1 MTGLPEPQDVQLTLL
16 GRRVLLGI
24 TGSIAAYKSAFL
36 ARELVKKGAEVRI
49 VMTPS
54 ATEFIT
60 PLTLATLVGNPVHSD
75 FTENIE
81 SGEWTNHVELGLWGD
96 LFLVAPCT
104 AQTMSFFA
112 KGACTNL
119 LQAVFLSS
127 RCPVV
132 VAPAMDL
139 DMFTNAA
146 TQENL
151 KILSDRGVIIIE
163 PTSGAL
169 ASGLDGKGRME
180 EPEVIAEFVEKFFLT
195 NMPLSGQRVV
205 VTAGPTEEPIDSVRY
220 LGNRSSGKM
229 GFALASRLAD
239 LGARVTLI
247 SGPVNIST
255 PQRVAERI
263 DVCTAQEMYDATIS
277 VWPTMDAGIACAAV
291 ADMRPMNPANKKL
304 HRGDL
309 PDSIS
314 LENTPDILLEMGLT
328 KSSNQVLMGFALETD
343 SVEESLKSAESKL
356 KRKNLDFVVMNTLAD
371 KGAGFNHETNK
382 VTVIQSVGEHT
393 EKRIF
398 ELKTKREVAHDLIEV
413 LSQILITKK

>member
-1 MTGLPEPQDVQLTLL
+1 
-16 GRRVLLGI
+16 
-24 TGSIAAYKSAFL
+24 
-36 ARELVKKGAEVRI
+36 
-49 VMTPS
+49 MTPS
-54 ATEFIT
+54 ATGFIT

-75 FTENIE
+75 FTESLE
-81 SGEWTNHVELGLWGD
+81 SGAWTNHVELGLWGD

-104 AQTMSFFA
+104 AQTLSFFA
-112 KGACTNL
+112 QGACTNL

-127 RCPVV
+127 RCPVA

-139 DMFTNAA
+139 DMFTNAS

-151 KILSDRGVIIIE
+151 KTLSERGIKIIE

-180 EPEVIAEFVEKFFLT
+180 EPDVIADFVEAFFLS
-195 NMPLSGQRVV
+195 NMPLSGKKVV

-220 LGNRSSGKM
+220 LGNRSTGKM

-239 LGARVTLI
+239 LGASVTLI
-247 SGPVNIST
+247 SGPVNIKT

-263 DVCTAQEMYDATIS
+263 DVSTAQEMYDATTRI
-277 VWPTMDAGIACAAV
+277 WPSMDAGIACAAV
-291 ADMRPMNPANKKL
+291 ADMRPVNPANKKL

-309 PDSIS
+309 PDSIL
-314 LENTPDILLEMGLT
+314 LENTPDTLLEMGRT
-328 KSSNQVLMGFALETD
+328 KSSHQVLMGFALETD

-356 KRKNLDFVVMNTLAD
+356 TRKNLDFVVMNTLAD
-371 KGAGFNHETNK
+371 KGAGFNHDTNK
-382 VTVIQSVGEHT
+382 VTVLQSVGPHT

-398 ELKTKREVAHDLIEV
+398 ELKTKREVAYDLIEL
-413 LSQILITKK
+413 LSTLLI

>member
-1 MTGLPEPQDVQLTLL
+1 MTGLPEPHDVHLTLM

-36 ARELVKKGAEVRI
+36 ARELVKRGAEVRV

-54 ATEFIT
+54 ATGFIT

-75 FTENIE
+75 FTESIE
-81 SGEWTNHVELGLWGD
+81 SGAWTNHVELGLWGD

-104 AQTMSFFA
+104 AQTLSFFA
-112 KGACTNL
+112 QGACTNL
-119 LQAVFLSS
+119 LHAVFLSS
-127 RCPVV
+127 RCPVA

-139 DMFTNAA
+139 DMFTNTA

-151 KILSDRGVIIIE
+151 KTLSERGIKIIE

-180 EPEVIAEFVEKFFLT
+180 EPEVIADFVERFFLS
-195 NMPLSGQRVV
+195 NMPLSGKKVV

-220 LGNRSSGKM
+220 LGNRSTGKM

-239 LGARVTLI
+239 LGAKVTLI
-247 SGPVNIST
+247 SGPVNLET

-263 DVCTAQEMYDATIS
+263 NVSTAQEMYDATTRI
-277 VWPTMDAGIACAAV
+277 WPSMDVGIACAAV
-291 ADMRPMNPANKKL
+291 ADMRPVNPANKKL

-309 PDSIS
+309 PDSIL
-314 LENTPDILLEMGLT
+314 LENTPDTLLEMGRT
-328 KSSNQVLMGFALETD
+328 KSSSQVLMGFALETD
-343 SVEESLKSAESKL
+343 SAEESLKSAESKL
-356 KRKNLDFVVMNTLAD
+356 TRKNLDFVVMNTLAD
-371 KGAGFNHETNK
+371 KGAGFNHDTNK
-382 VTVIQSVGEHT
+382 VTVLQSVGAYT

-398 ELKTKREVAHDLIEV
+398 ELKTKREVAYDLVEL
-413 LSQILITKK
+413 LSTLLI